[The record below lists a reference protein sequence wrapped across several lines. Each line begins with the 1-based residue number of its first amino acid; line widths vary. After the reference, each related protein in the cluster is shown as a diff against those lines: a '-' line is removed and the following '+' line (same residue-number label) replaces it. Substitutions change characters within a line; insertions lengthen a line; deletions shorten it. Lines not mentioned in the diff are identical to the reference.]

1 MKFVYRIGYTLFKT
15 TARLFF
21 GYNVV
26 NRERLK
32 DLEGCMIASN
42 HVSFMDPPM
51 IGVAFDEAIYYLARK
66 SLFSNPIAS
75 WIYRKWNTI
84 PVNQARP
91 ELSSLRQIIQLLKN
105 GEKVL
110 MFPEGERSWDG
121 ELAKGKTGVGL
132 MIAKS
137 RARVLPVR
145 IFGAE
150 EILPRG
156 ASFPRRGKVTI
167 VIGER
172 FDVEDLLDDPKLRG
186 KELYQKIS
194 DRVMAAIG
202 AIERPGE
209 VAEGGGGEVKQ
220 DSNPARQ

>member
-1 MKFVYRIGYTLFKT
+1 MTFVYRIGYTLFKT

-26 NRERLK
+26 NREHLK
-32 DLEGCMIASN
+32 GLEGCMIASN

-51 IGVAFDEAIYYLARK
+51 VGVAFDEAIYYLARK
-66 SLFSNPIAS
+66 SLFSNRLAA
-75 WIYRKWNTI
+75 WLYRKWNTI

-91 ELSSLRQIIQLLKN
+91 ELSSLRQIIKLLKD

-110 MFPEGERSWDG
+110 MFPEGQRSWNG
-121 ELAKGKTGVGL
+121 ELAEGKTGVGM

-145 IFGAE
+145 VFGAE

-172 FDVEDLLDDPKLRG
+172 FDVDDLLDDPALKG

-202 AIERPGE
+202 LIELPGE
-209 VAEGGGGEVKQ
+209 KEEADESGGEE
-220 DSNPARQ
+220 

>member
-1 MKFVYRIGYTLFKT
+1 MTFVYRIGYTLFKT

-26 NRERLK
+26 NRENLE
-32 DLEGCMIASN
+32 DLGGCMIASN

-51 IGVAFDEAIYYLARK
+51 VGVAFDEAIFYLARK
-66 SLFSNPIAS
+66 SLFSNPVAA
-75 WIYRKWNTI
+75 WVYRKWNTVPI
-84 PVNQARP
+84 NQQSP
-91 ELSSLRQIIQLLKN
+91 ELSSLRRIIKLLRD

-110 MFPEGERSWDG
+110 MFPEGQRSWDG
-121 ELAKGKTGVGL
+121 ELATGKTGVGL

-145 IFGAE
+145 VFGAE

-167 VIGER
+167 VIGEA
-172 FDVEDLLDDPKLRG
+172 FDVDDLLQN
-186 KELYQKIS
+186 KELKGKVLYQQIS

-202 AIERPGE
+202 DLQLPAE
-209 VAEGGGGEVKQ
+209 AEG
-220 DSNPARQ
+220 

>member
-15 TARLFF
+15 AARLFF

-32 DLEGCMIASN
+32 GLEGCMIASN

-51 IGVAFDEAIYYLARK
+51 VGVAFDEAIYYLARK
-66 SLFSNPIAS
+66 SLFSNPVAA
-75 WIYRKWNTI
+75 WVYRQWNTI
-84 PVNQARP
+84 PMNQARP
-91 ELSSLRQIIQLLKN
+91 ELSSLRQIIKLLKN

-110 MFPEGERSWDG
+110 MFPEGQRSWDG
-121 ELAKGKTGVGL
+121 ELAEGKTGVGM

-137 RARVLPVR
+137 RARVQPVR
-145 IFGAE
+145 VFGAE

-167 VIGER
+167 VIGEA
-172 FDVEDLLDDPKLRG
+172 FDVNDLIDDKSLKG
-186 KELYQKIS
+186 KELYQQIS

-202 AIERPGE
+202 VLELPDA
-209 VAEGGGGEVKQ
+209 VDTAEE
-220 DSNPARQ
+220 

>member
-1 MKFVYRIGYTLFKT
+1 MTFVYRIGYSLFKT
-15 TARLFF
+15 TAKLFF
-21 GYNVV
+21 GYRVV
-26 NRERLK
+26 NRERLQGL
-32 DLEGCMIASN
+32 DGCMVAAN

-51 IGVAFDEAIYYLARK
+51 IGVAFDEAIHYLARK

-75 WIYRKWNTI
+75 WVYRRWNTI
-84 PVNQARP
+84 PIDQQSP
-91 ELSSLRQIIQLLKN
+91 ELSSLRTIIKLLRD

-121 ELAKGKTGVGL
+121 ELAPGKTGVGL

-156 ASFPRRGKVTI
+156 ASFPRRGNVTI
-167 VIGER
+167 VIGEL
-172 FDVEDLLDDPKLRG
+172 FTADDLLDDPALKG
-186 KELYQKIS
+186 KELYQKIA

-202 AIERPGE
+202 EIELPETGSD
-209 VAEGGGGEVKQ
+209 GGSEQTAG
-220 DSNPARQ
+220 A